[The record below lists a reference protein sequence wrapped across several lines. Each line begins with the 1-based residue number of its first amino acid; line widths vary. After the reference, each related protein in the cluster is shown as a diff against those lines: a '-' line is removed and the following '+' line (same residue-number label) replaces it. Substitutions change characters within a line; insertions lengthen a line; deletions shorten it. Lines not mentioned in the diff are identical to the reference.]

1 MMKQSLSRVILY
13 SIAAVAFLWIG
24 VTSTSAGEVREADK
38 LVHKALKER
47 TKTFCRSVLPAW
59 FKQKNG
65 QKAEALRTLVADCYL
80 GHARLAILGIY
91 DKPFLKDIGLSEL
104 PSALLV
110 RETGMSLD
118 VYRPLAGRTI
128 KDYLE
133 GK

>member
-1 MMKQSLSRVILY
+1 MKRTSYYAILFTVCTFTFALGG
-13 SIAAVAFLWIG
+13 I
-24 VTSTSAGEVREADK
+24 TSSSAGEVRDADK

-59 FKQKNG
+59 FKEKNV
-65 QKAEALRTLVADCYL
+65 KNTETFRTLVADCYL

-91 DKPFLKDIGLSEL
+91 EKPILKDVALSEL

-110 RETGMSLD
+110 RDTGMSLD

-128 KDYLE
+128 KDYAE

>member
-1 MMKQSLSRVILY
+1 MKRTFYYAILFTVCTFTFALAG
-13 SIAAVAFLWIG
+13 I
-24 VTSTSAGEVREADK
+24 TSSSAGEVRDADK

-59 FKQKNG
+59 FKEQNVKNT
-65 QKAEALRTLVADCYL
+65 ETFRTLVADCYL
-80 GHARLAILGIY
+80 GHARLAILGI
-91 DKPFLKDIGLSEL
+91 DEKPILRDVALSEL

-110 RETGMSLD
+110 RDTGMSLD

-128 KDYLE
+128 KDYAE

>member
-1 MMKQSLSRVILY
+1 MKRTSYYAILFTFCAI
-13 SIAAVAFLWIG
+13 SFALAGI
-24 VTSTSAGEVREADK
+24 TSSSAGEVRDADK

-59 FKQKNG
+59 FKEQNVKNT
-65 QKAEALRTLVADCYL
+65 ETFRTLVADCYL

-91 DKPFLKDIGLSEL
+91 EKPILKDVALSEL

-110 RETGMSLD
+110 RDTGMSLD

-128 KDYLE
+128 KDYAE

>member
-1 MMKQSLSRVILY
+1 MKRAFSYVILFTICTFTFALVGMP
-13 SIAAVAFLWIG
+13 SP
-24 VTSTSAGEVREADK
+24 SAGEVREADK

-59 FKQKNG
+59 FKEKNV
-65 QKAEALRTLVADCYL
+65 KNTETFRTLVADCYL
-80 GHARLAILGIY
+80 GHARLAILGVYEKSILR
-91 DKPFLKDIGLSEL
+91 DVALSEL

-128 KDYLE
+128 KDYAE